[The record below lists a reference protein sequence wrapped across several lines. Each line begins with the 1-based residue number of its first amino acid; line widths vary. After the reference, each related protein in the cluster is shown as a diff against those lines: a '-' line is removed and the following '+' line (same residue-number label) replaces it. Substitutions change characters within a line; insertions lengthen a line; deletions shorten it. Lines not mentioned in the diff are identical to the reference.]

1 MAETVFGEN
10 YIKSTFKEFCENT
23 NLCGFE
29 AYIVTKES
37 PKLRRMSL
45 DEQINENGDNF
56 RTVLKNLFIDI
67 IKEHYLCAEAQYTDG
82 HQLADN
88 QNKYLYFEQG
98 ESFHPF
104 KYLNDTWC

>member
-29 AYIVTKES
+29 AYIVKKES

-56 RTVLKNLFIDI
+56 RTVLKKLI
-67 IKEHYLCAEAQYTDG
+67 YQY
-82 HQLADN
+82 
-88 QNKYLYFEQG
+88 Y
-98 ESFHPF
+98 
-104 KYLNDTWC
+104 